1 MAQAGKKATAKVSAK
16 AGTGAGTATAADPVA
31 VMLDLVAAQG
41 WRGVTLG
48 RIAEAS
54 GLSLS
59 TLYEQYGSKVDL
71 LAAYARRIDA
81 AMLTALGG
89 PSPAPTDATGVKDRL
104 FEVIM
109 ARFDALSP
117 HKPAIRVLMREL
129 PADPVALACFLHRGL
144 RQGLDW
150 VLAAAELDTG
160 GLPGAVRRKL
170 LGGIYLDTL
179 RVWLKDD
186 STDLA
191 TTMAHLDKR
200 LGQGLRW
207 LTARGPIS
215 QMREKAANVS

>member
-1 MAQAGKKATAKVSAK
+1 MAQTGKKATGKASAK
-16 AGTGAGTATAADPVA
+16 AASGTTSVDPVA

-41 WRGVTLG
+41 WRAVTLG

-54 GLSLS
+54 GLPLS
-59 TLYEQYGSKVDL
+59 VLYGQYGSKVDL
-71 LAAYARRIDA
+71 LTAYARRIDA

-89 PSPAPTDATGVKDRL
+89 PAPAPADAIGVKDRL

-109 ARFDALSP
+109 ARFDALTP

-144 RQGLDW
+144 GQGLDW

-160 GLPGAVRRKL
+160 GLPGVVRRKL

-186 STDLA
+186 SSDLA
-191 TTMAHLDKR
+191 ATMAHLDKR
-200 LGQGLRW
+200 LSQGLRW

-215 QMREKAANVS
+215 QMREKVANTS

>member
-1 MAQAGKKATAKVSAK
+1 MAQTGKKATGKASAK
-16 AGTGAGTATAADPVA
+16 AASGTTSVDPVA

-41 WRGVTLG
+41 WRAVTLG

-54 GLSLS
+54 GLPLS
-59 TLYEQYGSKVDL
+59 VLYGQYGSKVDL
-71 LAAYARRIDA
+71 LTAYARRIDA

-89 PSPAPTDATGVKDRL
+89 PAPAPTDATAVKDRL

-109 ARFDALSP
+109 ARFDALAP

-144 RQGLDW
+144 GQGLDW

-160 GLPGAVRRKL
+160 GLPGVVRRKL

-186 STDLA
+186 SSDLA
-191 TTMAHLDKR
+191 ATMAHLDKR
-200 LGQGLRW
+200 LSQGLRW

-215 QMREKAANVS
+215 QMREKVANTA